1 MFVKKKGPTLLACFL
16 AFSRRARS
24 RVPATRCWLDVAG
37 TGEAQAGG
45 GGRDPRPSP
54 VPVRVRRRFPQSRS
68 PVAASRPL
76 PASPVAHPPA
86 PRGVNVSSSRMMS
99 FSAADMS
106 RDSRDGSRPGSDGA
120 RAGVRRGL
128 ARAPSGEP
136 RRGRVR
142 NAPDPCPVTRRG
154 LSSGLDPDP
163 HGMPSQI
170 YSFKHLTDVV
180 AVSVMGGTQAARAAP
195 APGRS
200 RRSLSARQYP
210 VLSLVA
216 ASQPPIAAAIVSATV
231 CWSGRGRKNCFVLA
245 SSKDPSRLTS
255 YRFGCVFR
263 SDVKM
268 A

>member
-1 MFVKKKGPTLLACFL
+1 MAREVDVRLVAGARTHHWRVLAPAAIFMFGKKKGPTLLACFL
-16 AFSRRARS
+16 AFRRARS

-120 RAGVRRGL
+120 RAGVHRGL
-128 ARAPSGEP
+128 ARA
-136 RRGRVR
+136 RRAASRDGRVR
-142 NAPDPCPVTRRG
+142 NAADRDCPVTRRG
-154 LSSGLDPDP
+154 L
-163 HGMPSQI
+163 
-170 YSFKHLTDVV
+170 F
-180 AVSVMGGTQAARAAP
+180 
-195 APGRS
+195 
-200 RRSLSARQYP
+200 
-210 VLSLVA
+210 
-216 ASQPPIAAAIVSATV
+216 
-231 CWSGRGRKNCFVLA
+231 
-245 SSKDPSRLTS
+245 
-255 YRFGCVFR
+255 
-263 SDVKM
+263 
-268 A
+268 